1 MRLSPIALAALLVAC
16 AEAEPRLPFAPAGP
30 DAAPDPSAPGPFA
43 VGVRTLTLTDPAR
56 PSPYGEGRRP
66 LVVEVWYPAAESAR
80 GAPGSSY
87 DLFSVIP
94 DSIAVDLDAGEVP
107 PLETGAVRDAPP
119 RRAEGPYPLVLFSH
133 GSGGV
138 RMQSTFYTE
147 RLASHGYVVVAPD
160 HAGNTLSDFV
170 SVEDFDFGDIVGS
183 YTDRGLDLLFLL
195 DRFTRLPDTEPLAEL
210 IDPERIGTSGHSFGA
225 LTSLRVAGLDRRVK
239 AAVPHAPPG
248 YLVTWLEVDRP
259 LETLGTPILV
269 LAGRDDRSL
278 PYEAHTAS
286 LWAAMG
292 APSWLVTLE
301 QAGHFTFSDLC
312 LLSRAAVEAS
322 DAIGIGNVLEDGC
335 SPENIPPAEA
345 GPLINRYSIGL
356 FNAVLRD
363 SPGSRAFIDGPAG
376 APGALT
382 LERR

>member
-1 MRLSPIALAALLVAC
+1 MPRWSPLAVLALLGC
-16 AEAEPRLPFAPAGP
+16 TEAEPPLPFAPAGP
-30 DAAPDPSAPGPFA
+30 DAAPDPAARGPFA
-43 VGVRTLTLTDPAR
+43 VGVRTLTLTDPTR

-66 LVVEVWYPAAESAR
+66 VVVEVWYPAAESAR
-80 GAPGSSY
+80 GGRGATY

-94 DSIAVDLDAGEVP
+94 GSIAVDLDPAEIP
-107 PLETGAVRDAPP
+107 PLATGAVRDAPP

-147 RLASHGYVVVAPD
+147 LLASHGHVVVAPD
-160 HAGNTLSDFV
+160 HAGNTLADFV
-170 SVEDFDFGDIVGS
+170 SVEDFDYGDILES

-195 DRFTRLPDTEPLAEL
+195 DRFTRLPASDPLADL
-210 IDPERIGTSGHSFGA
+210 VDPERIGTSGHSFGA
-225 LTSLRVAGLDRRVK
+225 LTSLRVAGLDPRVK

-248 YLVTWLEVDRP
+248 YLVTWLEVGRP

-278 PYEAHTAS
+278 PYETHTAS

-301 QAGHFTFSDLC
+301 DAGHFTFSDLC

-335 SPENIPPAEA
+335 SPENLPSAEA
-345 GPLINRYSIGL
+345 IPLINRYSIGL
-356 FNAVLRD
+356 FNTVLRD
-363 SPGSRAFIDGPAG
+363 SPGSRAFVDTATG
-376 APGALT
+376 APGAMT
-382 LERR
+382 LQRR